1 MNDRKVIVLH
11 NYLWPSPVKYHEREL
26 FPFQKRVGLGVIAQ
40 EPPPERVYLSLFWE
54 VLKVES

>member
-1 MNDRKVIVLH
+1 MLH

-26 FPFQKRVGLGVIAQ
+26 FPFQKTVGLGVIAQ